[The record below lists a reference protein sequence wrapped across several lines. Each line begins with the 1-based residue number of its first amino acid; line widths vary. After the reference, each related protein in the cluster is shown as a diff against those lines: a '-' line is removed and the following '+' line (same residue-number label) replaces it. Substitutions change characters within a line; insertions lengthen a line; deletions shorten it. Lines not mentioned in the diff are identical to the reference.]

1 MLTIA
6 GIAVNMVSLRRRED
20 RVRGEK
26 AVAFD
31 NSLLD
36 GTDMPLEE
44 YEGTTLGMTKEAAA
58 ALRAA
63 VSAGPVVCSG
73 ALLDTSPLTCEVTIG
88 DAPRERV
95 GNTSFEVPLSLV
107 LRQEG

>member
-1 MLTIA
+1 MLTVASIPLQ
-6 GIAVNMVSLRRRED
+6 MVSFRRKED
-20 RVRGEK
+20 RFRGER
-26 AVAFD
+26 VTAFN

-36 GTDMPLEE
+36 GTDLPLEE
-44 YEGTTLGMTKEAAA
+44 YEGTTIGMTKEAAA

-95 GNTSFEVPLSLV
+95 GNTSFEVQLSLV
-107 LRQEG
+107 LRQQG